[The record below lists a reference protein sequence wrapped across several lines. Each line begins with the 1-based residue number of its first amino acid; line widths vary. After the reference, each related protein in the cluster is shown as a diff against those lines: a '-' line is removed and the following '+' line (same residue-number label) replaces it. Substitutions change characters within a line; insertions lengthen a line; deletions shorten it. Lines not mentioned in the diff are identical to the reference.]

1 MTRPSLRA
9 AACTVTKQ
17 AASAAVNSSRAGLTA
32 TLLVAVAVAVGL
44 SLSRSPAD
52 AAGAT
57 RAGAPARNGL
67 IAFMRPGKVGDYDIW
82 VVRPNGRGLRRLT
95 TSPRNAT
102 DYNPDWSPDG
112 SAVLFERFHTESPS
126 AADGLYVVSA
136 DGTGL
141 RRLVTGCAGDCWSD
155 FEARWSPDGGQITFI
170 RATGP
175 ADRKSP
181 PTKIAVYVA
190 NADGSGV
197 RQLSAPPPRFEDHSP
212 SWSPDGTVI
221 VFHRDASDSPPASP
235 TTLLA
240 ADVATGA
247 ERTVYTLPRWAPWG
261 GLANWSRD
269 GQQILFQYSCLYGD
283 QCPPGTNGSRRNQRL
298 ATIRPDGT
306 GLRVLPLKT
315 LADSPAWSPDGK
327 KVAFRCLRSRLCVS
341 NLDGTGLRQFP
352 WRLVSVHPDWGPAS

>member
-1 MTRPSLRA
+1 MLIRRGRCSLGCRSRPLAAEAAGAPRA
-9 AACTVTKQ
+9 AA
-17 AASAAVNSSRAGLTA
+17 A
-32 TLLVAVAVAVGL
+32 
-44 SLSRSPAD
+44 
-52 AAGAT
+52 
-57 RAGAPARNGL
+57 ARNGL

-95 TSPRNAT
+95 TSPRKAT

-136 DGTGL
+136 DGTGR

-155 FEARWSPDGGQITFI
+155 FEARWSPDGGRITFI

-175 ADRKSP
+175 PDRSESP
-181 PTKIAVYVA
+181 DEDRRLRGKCRRERHPAA
-190 NADGSGV
+190 QRAAAALRGS
-197 RQLSAPPPRFEDHSP
+197 LSELVSGRDRDRLPPRPEHQ
-212 SWSPDGTVI
+212 
-221 VFHRDASDSPPASP
+221 PAPGP
-235 TTLLA
+235 TTLRA
-240 ADVATGA
+240 VDVTSGA
-247 ERTVYTLPRWAPWG
+247 ERSVYALPRWAPWG
-261 GLANWSRD
+261 GLANWSPD
-269 GQQILFQYSCLYGD
+269 GTRILFQYSCLYGD
-283 QCPPGTNGSRRNQRL
+283 QCPPGTNSRRRNQRL